1 MKQDVDEGSE
11 VEALA
16 SVLKRLFEILG
27 DGVAQN
33 EMNVFRLTMIHIVC
47 HFAIAIL

>member
-1 MKQDVDEGSE
+1 LKQDVDEGLE

-16 SVLKRLFEILG
+16 SVLKKLFEILR

-33 EMNVFRLTMIHIVC
+33 EMNILHLPIIHIVC